1 MLPYDTHI
9 SSNGYKILLYTNF
22 SFFFKSLKYVNYEKL
37 STSGS
42 KVYKKITYNNIDVRT
57 V

>member
-42 KVYKKITYNNIDVRT
+42 KVYKKN
-57 V
+57 